1 MLIEVFNEVGGRSRP
16 KGAFTAQGQAPSP
29 KNPRVSFAGLLQEIL
44 EPIPLSERIA
54 KRDRRLT
61 SPQDRI

>member
-29 KNPRVSFAGLLQEIL
+29 KDPRVSFVGLLQEIP
-44 EPIPLSERIA
+44 EPIPVSERIA
-54 KRDRRLT
+54 RDRRLT